1 MLKNC
6 TLLCSESAVEAAS
19 LSDFGRLAQAATTN
33 VVMHSFV
40 VLNRRCLVDALA
52 SSVA

>member
-1 MLKNC
+1 MVKNYMP
-6 TLLCSESAVEAAS
+6 LRSESAAEAAS

-52 SSVA
+52 SPVA